1 MDLRLTKENILRAL
15 NENMLDRNAEVIEFA
30 RMLDRCKEAS
40 IIAINGAW
48 GCGKSFFI
56 RQVCEVLDHDY
67 QKKRKTPLAAAEDFE
82 KIEEIINQH
91 EELKIEPLDHYFI
104 TIYYDAWCHDDH
116 DDPLL
121 SLIYEI
127 ESRYEELFCKKDS
140 LFDDT
145 CDILKNQIEK
155 KRGLRSIIEAEKMKE
170 DFRKLLDA
178 LYGKEMDGSE
188 KGRILI
194 VIDELDRCKPDYA
207 VKILER
213 IKHFVDLEKVFFVYC
228 LNKVEL
234 CKSIECF
241 YGRNLESTM
250 YLNKFFDTTYDLNIK
265 DVSSYFYQIAGEFPH
280 NYNINLVIIG
290 LAKHLRFSLRECNQ
304 LAGVMKGGLFIKKEA
319 EEDIWIAE
327 NIFYP
332 IIAAL
337 RICNA
342 QECRNFLGGKS
353 EDYLGHIYD
362 EVKEIRQLA
371 DKSGKKSGK
380 AGLLAIYRRLF
391 CFNRSGRQGG
401 KERGVC
407 NHWIFEKMHG
417 KNTNKSRR
425 R

>member
-15 NENMLDRNAEVIEFA
+15 DENILDRNAEVKEFA
-30 RMLDRCKEAS
+30 QMLDRCKEAR

-56 RQVCEVLDHDY
+56 RQVCEVLDYDY
-67 QKKRKTPLAAAEDFE
+67 QKKRNILLEDIEDFGQ
-82 KIEEIINQH
+82 IEEIMSRH
-91 EELKIEPLDHYFI
+91 EELQMEPLDHYFI

-127 ESRYEELFCKKDS
+127 EGRYEELFHKKDS
-140 LFDDT
+140 LFGDT

-178 LYGKEMDGSE
+178 LYGEKMNKSE
-188 KGRILI
+188 SGRILI

-241 YGRNLESTM
+241 YGRDLESTM

-265 DVSSYFYQIAGEFPH
+265 DVSSYFYQIAGEFRH
-280 NYNINLVIIG
+280 NSNINPVIIG

-304 LAGVMKGGLFIKKEA
+304 LAGVIKDGLFIK
-319 EEDIWIAE
+319 EEINEEIWIAE

-337 RICNA
+337 RICDA
-342 QECRNFLGGKS
+342 QECRNFLGGRS
-353 EDYLGHIYD
+353 EDYLGNMYGD
-362 EVKEIRQLA
+362 VKEMEQLI
-371 DKSGKKSGK
+371 KKSRK
-380 AGLLAIYRRLF
+380 RPDKERLLLIYRKLF
-391 CFNRSGRQGG
+391 CQDDGNDNIK
-401 KERGVC
+401 KERS
-407 NHWIFEKMHG
+407 EL
-417 KNTNKSRR
+417 KNLLYD
-425 R
+425 